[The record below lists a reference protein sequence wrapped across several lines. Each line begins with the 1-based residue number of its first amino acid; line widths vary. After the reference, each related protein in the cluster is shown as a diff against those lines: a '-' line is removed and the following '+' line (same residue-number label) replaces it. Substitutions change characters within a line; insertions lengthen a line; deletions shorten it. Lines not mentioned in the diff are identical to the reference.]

1 MFWNNQHRNLSW
13 FLPSSKSQMIH
24 AVDAF
29 YEEALFPTLDD
40 WKSCCGIR
48 SSTGLTSMATE
59 HAGVKFHSSPSLPPT
74 PPVEEQHKWCPLPNP
89 HPLLHSSVPPSAFAA
104 PVTLQNLPAATFS
117 LLSAGRRHINALLSV
132 ERVPS
137 WPAPSP
143 THLSS
148 SFNSMFFFY
157 WSSWREVADKW
168 SCCGSSLV
176 TQF

>member
-24 AVDAF
+24 MVDAF
-29 YEEALFPTLDD
+29 YEEALFPTLGD
-40 WKSCCGIR
+40 WKSCYGIH
-48 SSTGLTSMATE
+48 SSTGLTLMATE
-59 HAGVKFHSSPSLPPT
+59 HAGVKFHSSPSLPPSNA
-74 PPVEEQHKWCPLPNP
+74 PPR
-89 HPLLHSSVPPSAFAA
+89 LHSSVPPSAFAA
-104 PVTLQNLPAATFS
+104 PVTPQNLPAATFS

-143 THLSS
+143 TSLSS
-148 SFNSMFFFY
+148 SFTSALFFY
-157 WSSWREVADKW
+157 WPSWPEVADKW

>member
-1 MFWNNQHRNLSW
+1 MFWNNQHRSLSW
-13 FLPSSKSQMIH
+13 FLPSSKSQMIPTVE
-24 AVDAF
+24 AWN
-29 YEEALFPTLDD
+29 EEAFFPKLGN
-40 WKSCCGIR
+40 WKSCCGIH
-48 SSTGLTSMATE
+48 SSTGLVLKATE
-59 HAGVKFHSSPSLPPT
+59 HAGVKFHSSPSDSSSRGATSVMPPPK
-74 PPVEEQHKWCPLPNP
+74 PP
-89 HPLLHSSVPPSAFAA
+89 LHSSVPPSAFAA

-137 WPAPSP
+137 WPPPPLSLS
-143 THLSS
+143 LSS
-148 SFNSMFFFY
+148 SFTSTFFFY